1 VLSAETIQGIK
12 TNYARFVEMIE
23 SAEPLY
29 LPYEQN
35 NFDVL
40 RKKAFELGVS
50 DELLAQPNGEHL
62 FSAAFVALKA
72 TGKLMFAPNAEQRA
86 EEERLRVRELES
98 RDREGG
104 SRAANAPWLAGEE
117 DPGQSA
123 GRLAVEAGKR
133 YRTEA
138 EQRKTEQAAEAARIA
153 SESDL
158 SRVPSL
164 KSIIDANGA
173 EIPVAEQKAM
183 SRIQH
188 REYCRRLSNARNQL
202 LARGKRAGIIR

>member
-1 VLSAETIQGIK
+1 
-12 TNYARFVEMIE
+12 MIE

-29 LPYEQN
+29 LPFEQD
-35 NFDVL
+35 NFDAL
-40 RKKAFELGVS
+40 RKKAFELGVT
-50 DELLAQPNGEHL
+50 DDLLAQPNGEHL

-72 TGKLMFAPNAEQRA
+72 AGKLRFAPDEKELAELQRQ
-86 EEERLRVRELES
+86 RVVELNR

-138 EQRKTEQAAEAARIA
+138 EQRKAEQAAEAARIA
-153 SESDL
+153 AESDL
-158 SRVPSL
+158 SRVPTL

-202 LARGKRAGIIR
+202 LATRKKD